1 MSYQFITNQNQFLS
15 EVINNIL
22 PSSENLYFLIGYF
35 YFSGFKEIYKNIE
48 EKNINI
54 LIGLDI
60 EKGLLNKFK
69 EFEIITEIQDYK
81 SKKDIRLSYFK
92 NFIDFFNQTDYFDTL
107 EKQEAFKVFIKKI
120 EEGSLKI
127 KKTLKPNHAKLYLF
141 ENKQDYNQ
149 GGLFP
154 GTVVTGS
161 SNLTESGLKNQYEI
175 NVIFR
180 DQNSYSEAQ
189 KIFCDLWSTAVDIVS
204 KDNLDEFL
212 NEVVEKIW
220 IDKIPK
226 PFLLFLRVL
235 YEYFSFKE
243 KSSIKLPSEITRD
256 KFLNLKYQIDAI
268 HQSLDRLNRHSGVII
283 SDVVGL
289 GKSIIASAVAHNLRL
304 KTIVICPPHLKDQ
317 WDNDYR
323 FIFDFNAKIYG
334 SGSIDKALLDNSDS
348 EEKLI
353 IVDEAHKYRNEGT
366 QDYANL
372 HKLCQGNKVILLTA
386 TPFNNQ
392 PEDIFSMIKLFQ
404 IPTLSTIQTESN
416 LSNTFRIIIQQYK
429 KIKKA
434 QRENTEDEETIKEK
448 LKIVAAKMRDVI
460 SSVVIR
466 RSRLDLLAID
476 DYRNDLEIQ
485 SIKFPKVRDPEL
497 MEYDLG
503 DLFDLYLETL
513 LIIAPEDKNK
523 GFKGARYKP
532 IEYIKDKEKYI
543 KKIEDEFGDINLFR
557 QSQVNLATFMKRLL
571 VHRFESS
578 IEAFRK
584 SLDFMIDSA
593 TVIKEWYEKLGKIPI
608 YKKGKLPDVNTLLES
623 TNDDIEY
630 ELSEIN
636 LDSFLREYKEKG
648 LVLIDS
654 KELKKSFIEDV
665 NNDLEL
671 LSEIKNRWFEKDNT
685 VSENL
690 YFSKFKDAKIES
702 FKENILKQLI
712 NDPSRKIIVFSE
724 YADTAQYLYDK
735 LKDSLKVFLYTSK
748 YATSANKKII
758 KENFDAGSI
767 IQANDYDVLIAT
779 DAISEGYNLHKAGT
793 VFNYDIPYNPTRVV
807 QRVGRI
813 NRINIKVFDE
823 LYIYNFFPTAT
834 GEKEVRIKQIAT
846 LKKTMINYILG
857 EDTKVLTP
865 DEELDSFYKEQ
876 YKAAAKT
883 QEEKSW
889 DVEYL
894 NLINSIKSGRKDILD
909 EALKIPLRTRVRRTV
924 KKAREGALVFG
935 KKGSEYTFKLGISP
949 QESMTLTSEEAI
961 KLFDAALYE
970 KPEPVSKEFE
980 KIYQN
985 LKNNLFKSKTEFLKD
1000 KGIKDAIDKI
1010 NLLKDI
1016 FQPLKSYLEDLLY
1029 VLEKLDDLPARFSR
1043 LIRAINEK
1051 NLDKDIKTLQEE
1063 IPHEYLINI
1072 INKAN
1077 TIGKGEE
1084 YLILSEEL
1092 I

>member
-1 MSYQFITNQNQFLS
+1 MQKL
-15 EVINNIL
+15 
-22 PSSENLYFLIGYF
+22 EN
-35 YFSGFKEIYKNIE
+35 
-48 EKNINI
+48 
-54 LIGLDI
+54 
-60 EKGLLNKFK
+60 
-69 EFEIITEIQDYK
+69 
-81 SKKDIRLSYFK
+81 
-92 NFIDFFNQTDYFDTL
+92 
-107 EKQEAFKVFIKKI
+107 
-120 EEGSLKI
+120 GSLQI
-127 KKTLKPNHAKLYLF
+127 QKTFKPNHAKLYLF
-141 ENKQDYNQ
+141 KNKSEHNQ

-154 GTVVTGS
+154 GTVITGS

-180 DQNSYSEAQ
+180 DSNSYSEAQ
-189 KIFCDLWSTAVDIVS
+189 KIFDELWSTAADIVS

-235 YEYFSFKE
+235 YEYFSFQE
-243 KSSIKLPSEITRD
+243 QSAIKLPAEITRD
-256 KFLNLKYQIDAI
+256 RFLNLKYQIDAI
-268 HQSLDRLNRHSGVII
+268 HQSIDRLNRHGGVII

-304 KTIVICPPHLKDQ
+304 KTLIICPPHLKEQ

-323 FIFDFNAKIYG
+323 FLFDFNAKIYG
-334 SGSIDKALLDNSDS
+334 SGSIDKALLDNSDG

-386 TPFNNQ
+386 TPFNNL

-404 IPTLSTIQTESN
+404 IPTFSTIQTESN

-460 SSVVIR
+460 SPVVIR

-476 DYRNDLEIQ
+476 EYRKDLEIQ
-485 SIKFPKVRDPEL
+485 NIKFPKVRDPKL

-523 GFKGARYKP
+523 GFKGARYMP
-532 IEYIKDKEKYI
+532 VEYIKDKEKYI

-557 QSQVNLATFMKRLL
+557 QSQVNLAIFMKRLL

-578 IEAFRK
+578 IEAFIK

-593 TVIKEWYEKLGKIPI
+593 IVIKEWYEKLGKVPI

-623 TNDDIEY
+623 TNDDIEN

-636 LDSFLREYKEKG
+636 LDSFLKEYKEKG

-654 KELKKSFIEDV
+654 KELKKSFIDDV
-665 NNDLEL
+665 NNDIEL
-671 LSEIKNRWFEKDNT
+671 LSEIKNKWFKKDNT

-702 FKENILKQLI
+702 FKENISKQLI

-758 KENFDAGSI
+758 KENFDAGSLM
-767 IQANDYDVLIAT
+767 QADDYDVLIAT
-779 DAISEGYNLHKAGT
+779 DAISEGYNLHRAGT
-793 VFNYDIPYNPTRVV
+793 IFNYDIPYNPTRVI

-834 GEKEVRIKQIAT
+834 GEKEVRIRQIST

-876 YKAAAKT
+876 YRAAVKN

-924 KKAREGALVFG
+924 KKAREGVLIFG

-949 QESMTLTSEEAI
+949 QESITLTSEEAI

-1016 FQPLKSYLEDLLY
+1016 FPPLKSYLEDLLY
-1029 VLEKLDDLPARFSR
+1029 VLEKLDDLPTRFSR